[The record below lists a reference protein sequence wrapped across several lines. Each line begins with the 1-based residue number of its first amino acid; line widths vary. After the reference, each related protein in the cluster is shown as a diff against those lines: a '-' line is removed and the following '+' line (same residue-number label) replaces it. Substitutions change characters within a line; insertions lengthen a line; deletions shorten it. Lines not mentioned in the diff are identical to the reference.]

1 MFKNALLDG
10 MVWSVLWI
18 AYVDMLLK
26 CFPWEMVPEN
36 PKVYDLV
43 ITNKRKKSII
53 HAPYA

>member
-18 AYVDMLLK
+18 AYVYVLLK